1 MSALTD
7 RASALREF
15 FRLVNADS
23 SDDDMTEHDASTLE
37 GAYEA
42 LDVGLKRAQLY
53 LIGIGQGEIWL
64 TTGATLTV
72 TGSDPSRYSQ
82 LPADFFRLDSD
93 PEQHRSGLVY
103 PTGLPWGRE
112 ILPAQRR
119 HVTGNYY
126 WVEWDATNQYARVRY
141 ARGAAVPS
149 NLVPEYYR
157 KATTLA
163 DSTAMDVR
171 PDDRN
176 LVPAF
181 AADYAM
187 NQSWFAGGMEQKQAI
202 DRNLKGVRSESFARS
217 RLTRR
222 RRQVETAPSRGQWI
236 T

>member
-1 MSALTD
+1 MSQLTD

-23 SDDDMTEHDASTLE
+23 SDDDLIEHDSTALE

-64 TTGATLTV
+64 TTGSTLTV
-72 TGSDPSRYSQ
+72 TGSDPDRYSS
-82 LPADFFRLDSD
+82 LPAAFLRLDSD
-93 PEQHRSGLVY
+93 PEQHRSGLTY
-103 PTGLPWGRE
+103 PSGLGWGRE
-112 ILPAQRR
+112 IMVDERR

-126 WVEWDATNQYARVRY
+126 WVEWNIATQVARVRY

-149 NLVPEYYR
+149 TLVPQYYA

-163 DSTAMDVR
+163 DSTAMDIR

-181 AADYAM
+181 AAEYAM
-187 NQSWFAGGMEQKQAI
+187 NQSWFAGGDEQRQAI
-202 DRNLKGVRSESFARS
+202 TRNLRSVQGESFKRS

-222 RRQVETAPSRGQWI
+222 RKQVVGAPARGSWI
-236 T
+236 V

>member
-1 MSALTD
+1 MSQLTD

-23 SDDDMTEHDASTLE
+23 SDDDMTEHDSTTLE

-64 TTGATLTV
+64 TTGSTLTV
-72 TGSDPSRYSQ
+72 SGSDPSRYSA
-82 LPADFFRLDSD
+82 LPSNFLRLDSD
-93 PEQHRSGLVY
+93 PEQGRSGLVY
-103 PTGLPWGRE
+103 PSGLAWGRE
-112 ILPAQRR
+112 ILPAERR
-119 HVTGNYY
+119 HVTGNFY
-126 WVEWDATNQYARVRY
+126 WVEWDVTTELARIRY
-141 ARGAAVPS
+141 ARGAAVPAT
-149 NLVPEYYR
+149 LVPEYFK

-163 DSTAMDVR
+163 DSTAMDIR
-171 PDDRN
+171 IDDRN

-181 AADYAM
+181 AAEYAM
-187 NQSWFAGGMEQKQAI
+187 NQSWFAGGDEQRQAI
-202 DRNLKGVRSESFARS
+202 TRNLGSCQRESFKRA

-236 T
+236 V